1 MTIAAASK
9 HSPLIHDEPRDVG
22 PSGDGRP
29 NRDFDPVAIV
39 VATRPHDMRELL
51 PALLRS
57 GFSALEPSA
66 SESLRLVRDLQ
77 PDLVVA
83 VVDPTTA
90 EDVQTLRAL
99 AESSDGFRLVLAPS
113 PDGFAAAFDA
123 GADACL
129 SDADAESAMVAQFRA
144 IERRRR
150 ASIAEWVPDHDEFG
164 EMALDYKSHR
174 ATVGGKVVPLT
185 PLEFSILQYLV
196 SHPGAICRPVHI
208 LHALDGRLHDE
219 QAAAQ
224 RVKVHIWRLRAKLRE
239 AGLDEDLITNI
250 RGLGYLFDYSPGS

>member
-1 MTIAAASK
+1 MASV
-9 HSPLIHDEPRDVG
+9 SCWRPR
-22 PSGDGRP
+22 
-29 NRDFDPVAIV
+29 
-39 VATRPHDMRELL
+39 
-51 PALLRS
+51 
-57 GFSALEPSA
+57 
-66 SESLRLVRDLQ
+66 
-77 PDLVVA
+77 
-83 VVDPTTA
+83 
-90 EDVQTLRAL
+90 
-99 AESSDGFRLVLAPS
+99 

-150 ASIAEWVPDHDEFG
+150 SSIAEWVPEHDEFG